1 MPTIERVSDRPY
13 RWKIGVAELQA
24 VANQEKRLPREYI
37 TGDGFHITPAC
48 RRYLAPLVQ
57 GEAYPRF
64 RGGLPDYVTLRNRA
78 VPRKLARFET

>member
-13 RWKIGVAELQA
+13 RWRIGIAELKD
-24 VANQEKRLPREYI
+24 VANREKKLPREYI
-37 TGDGFHITPAC
+37 TAEGFHITPAC
-48 RRYLAPLVQ
+48 RRYLVPLLQ

-78 VPRKLARFET
+78 VARKLPRFEI